1 MSEHVVP
8 ERFVS
13 AVPYNCA
20 DAVEMEINPVNKIN
34 PNRKIN
40 FIYFCFMFTDTKI
53 GRCGADF
60 MESCFNIRRYVQ
72 SSYF

>member
-1 MSEHVVP
+1 MPALQMSKHVVP
-8 ERFVS
+8 ERLYLPFHITV
-13 AVPYNCA
+13 
-20 DAVEMEINPVNKIN
+20 AVEMEINPVNKIN

-60 MESCFNIRRYVQ
+60 MESCF
-72 SSYF
+72 